1 MVVLIIHRFDDQTLT
16 ILTALDFNIKGAIH
30 LKSPVK
36 YINIVCMKL
45 YVFIDR

>member
-1 MVVLIIHRFDDQTLT
+1 MVLLTIHRFDDQMLT
-16 ILTALDFNIKGAIH
+16 IWTAADFNIKGALH
-30 LKSPVK
+30 LKSPTK